1 MKYLKSHILL
11 IFALVSIL
19 FSIESYWVI
28 NKIVNKYEYK
38 IAKNYTI
45 LVVSKTPIEKINI
58 DEISKVEPINIDK
71 NLQKLKRFNNLDL
84 DKIKKSLPYFYKL
97 YFKRFPTPN
106 ELKNIETKLLSNPNI
121 KRVESFRI
129 NQHQIYN
136 LLYIIKIIIT
146 IFMSVIL
153 FISTLLIIKQLEVWK
168 LEHSERMYIMELFGA
183 PLGLKSAILLRIAFV
198 DAFFSIFL
206 IGVIVKY
213 ILDSNVYIKLINQLN
228 INIEIS
234 FFKDML
240 ILSAISF
247 LIAFVSTMIVIFS
260 QKEIK

>member
-28 NKIVNKYEYK
+28 NKIVDKYELK

-45 LVVSKTPIEKINI
+45 LVVSKTKINNINI
-58 DEISKVEPINIDK
+58 DDISKIEQINIDK
-71 NLQKLKRFNNLDL
+71 NLQNLKKFNNLNL
-84 DKIKKSLPYFYKL
+84 DSIKKSLPYFYKL
-97 YFKRFPTPN
+97 YFKRFPTPS

-129 NQHQIYN
+129 KQHQIYN

-146 IFMSVIL
+146 IFMSVVL
-153 FISTLLIIKQLEVWK
+153 FISTLLIVKQLEVWK
-168 LEHSERMYIMELFGA
+168 LEHNERMYIMELFGA
-183 PLGLKSAILLRIAFV
+183 PFGLKSAILLKIAFT
-198 DAFFSIFL
+198 DAFISIAL
-206 IGVIVKY
+206 MAGIIGY
-213 ILDSNVYIKLINQLN
+213 IFNSSIYLHLINQLQ
-228 INIEIS
+228 INIDIS

-240 ILSAISF
+240 ILSSISF
-247 LIAFVSTMIVIFS
+247 SIAFISTMIVILS
-260 QKEIK
+260 RKKEI